1 MVLERR
7 ERAQLAM
14 RIRNEGGG
22 KVGAMTIDR
31 RDFLGVAALA
41 VGASAL
47 AACSGERAE
56 RSLSRLMSGSGDW
69 DDLRALFA
77 LDPEWVD
84 MSAMLL
90 TSHPKPVA
98 DAVARYRD
106 ALDRNPV
113 VFLRDNNDRLQ
124 EAARAAAGR
133 YLGTIGDNI
142 ALTDSTT
149 QAVALVYRGLRLKP
163 GQEVLTTTRDYY
175 VTHESLRVAASRGDA
190 AVRKIPL
197 YETLDGITSDALA
210 DSVLREIKPNTR
222 AVALTW
228 VHSSTGLKMPIG
240 LIGERLARL
249 NQGRDPEDRVLYCV
263 DGVHGFGNQDA
274 TLDGL
279 GADFLMSGCHKWLYG
294 PRGTGIIAGRSE
306 AWAALDPVIPSF
318 LDSDGYGRWKRDDPP
333 VPTTAAMVT
342 PGGFKA
348 FEHLWAM
355 SVAFELHQA
364 IGKARIEARTAEL
377 ASQLKEGLARFGHV
391 TLRTPRSP
399 ELSAGIVS
407 FDVNGANPW
416 DVVEHLQ
423 QKRILGSV
431 APYRTP
437 YIRLTPSIRNT
448 PEEIDRALGV
458 IRDFRASA

>member
-1 MVLERR
+1 
-7 ERAQLAM
+7 
-14 RIRNEGGG
+14 
-22 KVGAMTIDR
+22 MTIDR
-31 RDFLGVAALA
+31 RNFLGVTALA
-41 VGASAL
+41 VGAGAL
-47 AACSGERAE
+47 AACSGGDAE
-56 RSLSRLMSGSGDW
+56 RSLSRLLSGGGDW
-69 DDLRALFA
+69 DDLRALFV

-113 VFLRDNNDRLQ
+113 VYLRDNNDKLQ

-133 YLGTIGDNI
+133 YLGIPGEDV

-149 QAVALVYRGLRLKP
+149 QGVALVYRGLKLKP
-163 GQEVLTTTRDYY
+163 GDDVLTTTKDYY
-175 VTHESLRVAASRGDA
+175 VTHESLRVAADRTGA
-190 AVRKIPL
+190 TVRKIPL
-197 YETLDGITSDALA
+197 YETLDGITAEALA
-210 DSVLREIKPNTR
+210 DSVIREIRPNTR

-249 NQGRDPEDRVLYCV
+249 NAGRDPEDRILYCV

-274 TLDGL
+274 TLASL

-294 PRGTGIIAGRSE
+294 PRGTGIIAGRSD
-306 AWAALDPVIPSF
+306 AWARLDPMIPSF

-342 PGGFKA
+342 PGGFKP
-348 FEHLWAM
+348 FEHLWAT
-355 SVAFELHQA
+355 SEAFALHQA
-364 IGKARIEARTAEL
+364 IGKAKIEARTAEL
-377 ASQLKEGLARFGHV
+377 AGQLKEGLARFGHV
-391 TLRTPRSP
+391 SLKTPRSP

-407 FDVNGANPW
+407 FDVTGANPW

-423 QKRILGSV
+423 ANRILASV

-437 YIRLTPSIRNT
+437 HVRLTPSIRNS
-448 PEEIDRALGV
+448 PAEIERALGV

>member
-1 MVLERR
+1 
-7 ERAQLAM
+7 
-14 RIRNEGGG
+14 
-22 KVGAMTIDR
+22 MTIDR
-31 RDFLGVAALA
+31 RNFLGVAALA
-41 VGASAL
+41 VGAGAL
-47 AACSGERAE
+47 AACTGKDAE
-56 RSLSRLMSGSGDW
+56 RSLARLMQGGGDW
-69 DDLRALFA
+69 DDVRALFA

-106 ALDRNPV
+106 ELDRNPV

-124 EAARAAAGR
+124 EAARTAAGR
-133 YLGTIGDNI
+133 YFGIEGENV

-149 QAVALVYRGLRLKP
+149 QGVALVYRGLKLKP
-163 GQEVLTTTRDYY
+163 GDDVLTTTKDYY
-175 VTHESLRVAASRGDA
+175 VTHESLRVAADRTGA
-190 AVRKIPL
+190 TVRKIPL
-197 YETLDGITSDALA
+197 YEKLDGITADALA
-210 DSVLREIKPNTR
+210 DSVIREIRPNTR

-240 LIGERLARL
+240 LIGQRIARL
-249 NQGRDPEDRVLYCV
+249 NERRDPKDRIVYCV
-263 DGVHGFGNQDA
+263 DGVHGFGNQDT
-274 TLDGL
+274 TLEAL

-294 PRGTGIIAGRSE
+294 PRGTGIIAGRGD
-306 AWAALDPVIPSF
+306 AWASLDPTIPSF

-348 FEHLWAM
+348 FEHLWAL
-355 SVAFELHQA
+355 SEAFALHQA
-364 IGKARIEARTAEL
+364 IGKAKVEARTAEL

-391 TLRTPRSP
+391 TLKTPRSS

-407 FDVNGANPW
+407 FDVNGGNPW

-423 QKRILGSV
+423 ANRILASV

-437 YIRLTPSIRNT
+437 HVRLTPSIRNS
-448 PEEIDRALGV
+448 PAEIDRALAV
-458 IRDFRASA
+458 VRDYRAAA

>member
-1 MVLERR
+1 
-7 ERAQLAM
+7 
-14 RIRNEGGG
+14 
-22 KVGAMTIDR
+22 MTIDR
-31 RDFLGVAALA
+31 RNFLSAAALA
-41 VGASAL
+41 VGAGAL
-47 AACSGERAE
+47 ASCTGPDAE
-56 RSLSRLMSGSGDW
+56 RSLARLMQGGGDW
-69 DDLRALFA
+69 DDVRALFA
-77 LDPEWVD
+77 IDPDWID

-113 VFLRDNNDRLQ
+113 VFLRDNNDKLQ

-133 YLGTIGDNI
+133 HLGIAGGNI

-149 QAVALVYRGLRLKP
+149 QGVALVYRGLKLKP
-163 GQEVLTTTRDYY
+163 GQEVLTTTKDYY
-175 VTHESLRVAASRGDA
+175 VTHESLRVAADRSGA
-190 AVRKIPL
+190 TVRKIPL
-197 YETLDGITSDALA
+197 YEELEGITADALA
-210 DSVLREIKPNTR
+210 DSVIREVRPETR
-222 AVALTW
+222 VVALTW

-249 NQGRDPEDRVLYCV
+249 NANRDTADRILYCV
-263 DGVHGFGNQDA
+263 DGVHGFGNQDV
-274 TLDGL
+274 TLDAL

-294 PRGTGIIAGRSE
+294 PRGTGIVAGRAD
-306 AWAALDPVIPSF
+306 AWAALDPTIPSF

-355 SVAFELHQA
+355 SEAFELHQA
-364 IGKARIEARTAEL
+364 IGKAKIEARTAEL
-377 ASQLKEGLARFGHV
+377 ASQLKDGLTRFDHI
-391 TLRTPRSP
+391 TLQTPRAP

-407 FDVNGANPW
+407 FDVNGGNPW
-416 DVVEHLQ
+416 DMVEHLQ
-423 QKRILGSV
+423 QKRILASV

-437 YIRLTPSIRNT
+437 HVRLTPSIRNT
-448 PEEIDRALGV
+448 PDEIDRALAV
-458 IRDFRASA
+458 VRDFRAAA

>member
-1 MVLERR
+1 MALDRR
-7 ERAQLAM
+7 ERTPAVARLG
-14 RIRNEGGG
+14 NESGG
-22 KVGAMTIDR
+22 KIGAMTIDR
-31 RDFLGVAALA
+31 RNFLGAAALA
-41 VGASAL
+41 VGAGAL
-47 AACSGERAE
+47 ASCTGREAE
-56 RSLSRLMSGSGDW
+56 RSLARLMGGGGDW

-98 DAVARYRD
+98 DAISRYRD

-113 VFLRDNNDRLQ
+113 VFLRDNNDKLQ

-133 YLGTIGDNI
+133 YLGTAGDNI

-149 QAVALVYRGLRLKP
+149 QGVALVYRGLRLKP
-163 GQEVLTTTRDYY
+163 GQEVLTTTKDYY
-175 VTHESLRVAASRGDA
+175 VTHEALRVAAARGDA
-190 AVRKIPL
+190 EVRKIPL
-197 YETLDGITSDALA
+197 YEALDGITADALA
-210 DSVLREIKPNTR
+210 DSVINEIKPNTR

-240 LIGERLARL
+240 LIGERLAKL
-249 NQGRDPEDRVLYCV
+249 NAGRDPADRILYCV

-279 GADFLMSGCHKWLYG
+279 GADFLMAGCHKWLYG

-348 FEHLWAM
+348 FEHLWAL
-355 SVAFELHQA
+355 SEAFELHQA
-364 IGKARIEARTAEL
+364 IGKAKIEARTAEL
-377 ASQLKEGLARFGHV
+377 AGQLKEGLARFGHV

-407 FDVNGANPW
+407 FDVDGANPW

-423 QKRILGSV
+423 EKRVLASV

-437 YIRLTPSIRNT
+437 YVRLTPSIRNT
-448 PEEIDRALGV
+448 PDEIDKALGI